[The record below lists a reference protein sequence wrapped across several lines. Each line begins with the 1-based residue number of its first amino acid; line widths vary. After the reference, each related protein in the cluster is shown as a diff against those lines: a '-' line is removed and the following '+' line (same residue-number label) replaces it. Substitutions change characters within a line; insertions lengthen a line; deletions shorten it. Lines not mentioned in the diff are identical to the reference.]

1 MIAAPG
7 GIRSG
12 RPGRDA
18 PALTRDEL
26 KVLGPGAWGLS
37 SESTRGHCQT
47 SGPRPGA
54 GQTPSSRASDVKH
67 RDPAWAPSSAEVA
80 SELVPPRR
88 RVKAGVACGREAA
101 TRSVGNCYSAVGIV
115 GLARHLARISFTAA
129 QPFTR

>member
-12 RPGRDA
+12 RPGRGA
-18 PALTRDEL
+18 PALTPDEL
-26 KVLGPGAWGLS
+26 KVLGPGAWEL
-37 SESTRGHCQT
+37 
-47 SGPRPGA
+47 P
-54 GQTPSSRASDVKH
+54 
-67 RDPAWAPSSAEVA
+67 SAETA

-101 TRSVGNCYSAVGIV
+101 TRSVGNCYSAEGIV
-115 GLARHLARISFTAA
+115 RLARHLPRISFTAA